1 MILDATP
8 KPCST
13 VIFPYPPLCQLWS
26 HNVSFPIAKTPSA
39 TSIVSDSLT
48 AFVSNAAKSEAIR
61 TNPDS
66 CRIESEPT
74 EALISP
80 VCTSITI
87 TCPIA
92 ASSSDSLF
100 CRIESTFTCKV
111 LSMVETCFVFCLA
124 QAMNVAMLIKRIIVF
139 FMVVYVNGNII
150 HYSYKSNMSLLQ
162 YLQYCIKW
170 LG

>member
-1 MILDATP
+1 MDATP

-26 HNVSFPIAKTPSA
+26 HNVSLPIAKIPLS
-39 TSIVSDSLT
+39 TSIVSDNLT
-48 AFVSNAAKSEAIR
+48 VFVSNAAKSEAVR

-74 EALISP
+74 KALISP
-80 VCTSITI
+80 VCTSIMI
-87 TCPIA
+87 TCPIV

-100 CRIESTFTCKV
+100 CRIESTLTCKV
-111 LSMVETCFVFCLA
+111 LSMVETCSAFCLV
-124 QAMNVAMLIKRIIVF
+124 QAINVAMLIKRITVF

-150 HYSYKSNMSLLQ
+150 HYSYKSNMPLLQ
-162 YLQYCIKW
+162 YL
-170 LG
+170 